1 MQFCLAIRPRLQ
13 HPPANAAARHHLPGD
28 GWRFLDVRHEF
39 PDPWQRFVDCSRANQ
54 VGARLKLRLERKMF
68 PFVPGGREIRIG
80 AIAKLKRRDNV
91 CWGSSDVTLFAQDNM
106 NTELKVGDSA
116 PDFKAIA
123 VGGIYGG
130 GHEVRFSELAG
141 STLVLYFYPEND
153 TPGCTIQACD
163 LRDSW
168 RELQS
173 KVELFGVSVD
183 SVESHQEFIKKHGL
197 PFPLLSDSDHEIMKA
212 YQVWSEEH
220 TVTERT
226 TYLIGPD
233 RKIKAILKNV
243 KPSEH
248 VTQLLEALSS

>member
-1 MQFCLAIRPRLQ
+1 MSCKRDTFA
-13 HPPANAAARHHLPGD
+13 
-28 GWRFLDVRHEF
+28 
-39 PDPWQRFVDCSRANQ
+39 
-54 VGARLKLRLERKMF
+54 GAKMT
-68 PFVPGGREIRIG
+68 
-80 AIAKLKRRDNV
+80 A
-91 CWGSSDVTLFAQDNM
+91 
-106 NTELKVGDSA
+106 ELKVGDPA

-130 GHEVRFSELAG
+130 GHQVKLAELAG

-183 SVESHQEFIKKHGL
+183 SPVSHLEFIRRHGL
-197 PFPLLSDSDHEIMKA
+197 PFPLLSDLDHEMVKA
-212 YQVWSEEH
+212 YQVWDQEH
-220 TVTERT
+220 QVTERA

-233 RKIKAILKNV
+233 RKIKAILRDV
-243 KPSEH
+243 KPTEH
-248 VTQLLEALSS
+248 VTQLLKTLASFH